1 MRPILTGP
9 NKNLEIGPF
18 NTNYNNIEADI
29 TRAGLSIQP
38 NRWND
43 PLIVESNENTS
54 WKFYPTEDFFFHA
67 IPYDVRWVLHNRFQ
81 KYHNQYINYN
91 FVNRFIYY

>member
-1 MRPILTGP
+1 MFIATPMRPILTGP

-18 NTNYNNIEADI
+18 NTNYNNIEADV

-38 NRWND
+38 NNWND

-54 WKFYPTEDFFFHA
+54 WKYYPTEDFFFHA
-67 IPYDVRWVLHNRFQ
+67 IPYDVRYETIDLN
-81 KYHNQYINYN
+81 
-91 FVNRFIYY
+91 